1 MGEFYGSC
9 ERSAAVSNL
18 NSYGTFQLDDA
29 DDARAAGDD
38 DDDDDDDADDADAPD
53 YFRWHNNHDENVD
66 QN

>member
-38 DDDDDDDADDADAPD
+38 DDARALGDAPD
-53 YFRWHNNHDENVD
+53 YFR
-66 QN
+66 

>member
-29 DDARAAGDD
+29 DD
-38 DDDDDDDADDADAPD
+38 DDDADDARALDDAPD
-53 YFRWHNNHDENVD
+53 YFRWHNNHDENVE

>member
-29 DDARAAGDD
+29 DDADDDGDD
-38 DDDDDDDADDADAPD
+38 ARALDDAPD
-53 YFRWHNNHDENVD
+53 YFR
-66 QN
+66 

>member
-38 DDDDDDDADDADAPD
+38 DDDDDARALDDAPD
-53 YFRWHNNHDENVD
+53 YFR
-66 QN
+66 

>member
-29 DDARAAGDD
+29 DDADD
-38 DDDDDDDADDADAPD
+38 DDDGDDARALDDAPD
-53 YFRWHNNHDENVD
+53 YFR
-66 QN
+66 

>member
-1 MGEFYGSC
+1 MDGQTQRRMGEFYGSC

-38 DDDDDDDADDADAPD
+38 DDADDAPD
-53 YFRWHNNHDENVD
+53 YFR
-66 QN
+66 

>member
-29 DDARAAGDD
+29 DDARAAAAADDDGDD
-38 DDDDDDDADDADAPD
+38 DDARALDNAPD
-53 YFRWHNNHDENVD
+53 YFR
-66 QN
+66 

>member
-1 MGEFYGSC
+1 MDGQTQRRMGEFYGSC

-53 YFRWHNNHDENVD
+53 YFR
-66 QN
+66 

>member
-9 ERSAAVSNL
+9 ERSAAVSKL

-38 DDDDDDDADDADAPD
+38 DDDDDDDVDDADAPD
-53 YFRWHNNHDENVD
+53 YFR
-66 QN
+66 